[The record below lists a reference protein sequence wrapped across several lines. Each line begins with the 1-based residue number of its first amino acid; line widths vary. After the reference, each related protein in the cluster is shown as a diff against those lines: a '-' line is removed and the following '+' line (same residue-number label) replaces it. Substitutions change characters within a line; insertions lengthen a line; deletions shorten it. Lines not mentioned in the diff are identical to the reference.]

1 MKYIHTRL
9 PMQQMSP
16 SKTTEIRIK
25 LLNCVHGNI
34 LVMILNSN
42 FTRYYLKKKLVKG
55 A

>member
-1 MKYIHTRL
+1 MKYTHTHT
-9 PMQQMSP
+9 PMQQMRT

-42 FTRYYLKKKLVKG
+42 FARYYLKKKLVKG

>member
-1 MKYIHTRL
+1 MKYIHTHL
-9 PMQQMSP
+9 PMRQMST

-42 FTRYYLKKKLVKG
+42 FASYYLKKKLIKG